1 MKPTARLNKI
11 LPLLLIAAVTAA
23 LAPRVAKF
31 DYEYKV
37 GSTWTYETLFAS
49 FDFPILK
56 TQEQILAEMDKA
68 ADAAVPYFKY
78 SAGITAA
85 SISSASDM
93 DLGTLKPIVVSALKG
108 MPLTVKG
115 TRPFSEAVI
124 TRGGVS
130 VKEVKPSTLESKL
143 ISGLFLA
150 GEILDVDAFTGG
162 FNLQIAWSTGALA
175 GGSI

>member
-108 MPLTVKG
+108 IMEKG
-115 TRPFSEAVI
+115 VVA
-124 TRGGVS
+124 
-130 VKEVKPSTLESKL
+130 
-143 ISGLFLA
+143 
-150 GEILDVDAFTGG
+150 D
-162 FNLQIAWSTGALA
+162 
-175 GGSI
+175 